1 MKKFQFLFFAL
12 PLFFMAC
19 GDDSSEGSGPTPSAD
34 LATIGIEGGSIL
46 EGAGASMLQ
55 FEIRANRTLESN
67 VDIDYT
73 IAGVTA
79 TPDVDFTVP
88 SGSITMAAG
97 SNSAIIAVPII
108 DDEINEVE
116 ERMTVTLTAASNA
129 NISGSLAVGV
139 IRDNDNPTNFDAE
152 GYVTPDEYF
161 GYELSWADEFTGDAL
176 NMDNY
181 NFDIGDGCPNLCGWG
196 NNELE
201 YYTDSPENIRVADD
215 KLVITATR
223 LGSEGF
229 RSAKIHTK
237 DKREFRFGRIDIRA
251 KLPEGRGIWPAIWML
266 GANIDEVG
274 WPASGE
280 IDIMELVGHQP
291 NISHGT
297 AHWGNSGDPSTF
309 VGSSISLNEKF
320 SEQFHVFSLVWE
332 QNSLQWYMDE
342 TLFHTIT
349 PANTQGATY
358 RFNAP
363 FYMIFNVAVGG
374 NWPGSPDAST
384 VFPQQMEVDYVRVF
398 Q

>member
-176 NMDNY
+176 NMDN
-181 NFDIGDGCPNLCGWG
+181 
-196 NNELE
+196 
-201 YYTDSPENIRVADD
+201 
-215 KLVITATR
+215 
-223 LGSEGF
+223 
-229 RSAKIHTK
+229 
-237 DKREFRFGRIDIRA
+237 
-251 KLPEGRGIWPAIWML
+251 
-266 GANIDEVG
+266 
-274 WPASGE
+274 
-280 IDIMELVGHQP
+280 
-291 NISHGT
+291 
-297 AHWGNSGDPSTF
+297 
-309 VGSSISLNEKF
+309 
-320 SEQFHVFSLVWE
+320 
-332 QNSLQWYMDE
+332 
-342 TLFHTIT
+342 
-349 PANTQGATY
+349 
-358 RFNAP
+358 
-363 FYMIFNVAVGG
+363 
-374 NWPGSPDAST
+374 
-384 VFPQQMEVDYVRVF
+384 
-398 Q
+398 